1 MNNFVYEVGDNLYV
15 NLTNQCSNSCFFC
28 IRNSHDGMNGKNLWL
43 DKEPTAKEVIESL
56 PKNLDKYNEVVFCGF
71 GEPTYKIDI
80 MREVGKYVKSL
91 GKKTRINTNGQAN
104 LIFGYDVTEKLVG
117 AIDTVNV
124 SLNASNASEY
134 QRICSSVFGEK
145 AFEAMLD
152 FAEKCRDRGIDVIM
166 SVVDIIGDKE
176 VEACKKLCESRNLKL
191 RVRKFE

>member
-1 MNNFVYEVGDNLYV
+1 
-15 NLTNQCSNSCFFC
+15 
-28 IRNSHDGMNGKNLWL
+28 MNGKNLWL

-56 PKNLDKYNEVVFCGF
+56 PENLDKYNEVVFCGF